1 MGRAGGLA
9 TESGRVTLPGSFH
22 DKAHLM
28 ARVRSIPSAELPPD
42 VADIYE
48 RFAGDYGPFRN
59 QVAVFAHVPEA
70 VRHLM
75 GMLMALRQAATLPK
89 RYLEIAIVVVSK
101 LNECHYCVAHHKP
114 FLAVEGISPDGIDR
128 LLDDNN
134 PELDDVDRLVVE
146 YARVAWETP
155 NRIRDSLFQQLRQ
168 HFSEP
173 QIVELTL
180 RITLCGFFNRF
191 NDALQIEEESEAR
204 ERLSAIV

>member
-1 MGRAGGLA
+1 
-9 TESGRVTLPGSFH
+9 
-22 DKAHLM
+22 M
-28 ARVRSIPSAELPPD
+28 ARVRSIPSSELPSD
-42 VADIYE
+42 VAEIYE

-59 QVAVFAHVPEA
+59 QVAVFAHVPDA

-75 GMLMALRQAATLPK
+75 GLLMALRQAETLPK

-128 LLDDNN
+128 LLEADNA
-134 PELDDVDRLVVE
+134 ELDDIDRLVIE
-146 YARVAWETP
+146 YAKAAWQTP
-155 NRIRDSLFQQLRQ
+155 NRIRDSLFERMRA
-168 HFSEP
+168 HFSEA

-191 NDALQIEEESEAR
+191 NDALQIEQEADTQ
-204 ERLSAIV
+204 ERLTAAVLSPKFLASGGGRRG